1 MNKTLTSIV
10 AAVTFLASSPVVFG
24 QSAFYGQQRQYTGGQ
39 FAGASIYQPTMTA
52 MTVFQAGDSA
62 VPIPQDPGAAPA
74 PSFGAPSMNSTT
86 TPLGTSPP
94 TNGSV
99 ITSPD
104 PSLPVYQNDTTWN
117 AFSPPVV
124 SDPFLQ
130 PGYGQQGYGQP
141 YGQPGYGMQQSPYGG
156 YTQGVPPQGMSTYG
170 ANGAQP
176 YRFGWQNRLDVS
188 WMPGQTVTGPAPGAS
203 GDVGIFGVDY
213 ELAYGTPFLPGWV
226 LTWTNQCGYR
236 NWDGPGGQVV
246 QPRDLYRFG
255 IDFEMETP
263 QAGPFSIS
271 LGVTPSINTDLNA
284 DPWKEGLQIDGRGIM
299 FFQLDQYWTL
309 GLGAQYWDRVD
320 DRIIPWAGLIYRD
333 DYWEWQLMYPEARIS
348 VFLGNEAYWAK
359 WAYVRAEY
367 HVEAYGI
374 ESSFNGGAVAETQF
388 EVEDYRVLGGFKM
401 DAGRYNWFIEG
412 GWVFNREVKFA
423 NATPGYEI
431 GSGFIGQ
438 IGLRF

>member
-1 MNKTLTSIV
+1 ML
-10 AAVTFLASSPVVFG
+10 LACSPVALG
-24 QSAFYGQQRQYTGGQ
+24 QSGFYGQQRQYAGGQ

-74 PSFGAPSMNSTT
+74 PSPGAPSINSTT
-86 TPLGTSPP
+86 TPLGTIPP
-94 TNGSV
+94 NNGSV
-99 ITSPD
+99 IASPD
-104 PSLPVYQNDTTWN
+104 PSLPIYQNDTTWN
-117 AFSPPVV
+117 AFSPPVI

-156 YTQGVPPQGMSTYG
+156 YTQGVPPQGMTTYG

-226 LTWTNQCGYR
+226 LNWTNQFGYR

-255 IDFEMETP
+255 IDFELETP

-333 DYWEWQLMYPEARIS
+333 DFWEWQLMYPEARIS

-374 ESSFNGGAVAETQF
+374 ESSFNGGAVSETQF

-401 DAGRYNWFIEG
+401 DAGSYNWFIEG

>member
-1 MNKTLTSIV
+1 ML
-10 AAVTFLASSPVVFG
+10 LACSPVALG
-24 QSAFYGQQRQYTGGQ
+24 QSAFYGQQRQYAGGQ

-74 PSFGAPSMNSTT
+74 PSFGAPSVNSTT
-86 TPLGTSPP
+86 TPLGTIPP
-94 TNGSV
+94 NNGSV

-104 PSLPVYQNDTTWN
+104 PSLPIYQNDTTWN

-156 YTQGVPPQGMSTYG
+156 YTQGVPPQGMTTYG

-203 GDVGIFGVDY
+203 GDVGILGVDY

-226 LTWTNQCGYR
+226 LNWTNQFGYR

-255 IDFEMETP
+255 IDFELETP

-284 DPWKEGLQIDGRGIM
+284 DAWKEGLQIDGRGIM
-299 FFQLDQYWTL
+299 FFQLDQYWTM

-320 DRIIPWAGLIYRD
+320 DRIIPWAGFIYRD
-333 DYWEWQLMYPEARIS
+333 DFWEWQLMYPEARIS

-374 ESSFNGGAVAETQF
+374 ESSFNGGAVSDTQF

-401 DAGRYNWFIEG
+401 DAGSYNWFIEG

-423 NATPGYEI
+423 NATPGHEI